1 MPYLGNGLTKFT
13 TADDLTVS
21 GDAAIDTT
29 TLVVD
34 STNNRVGVKVAPC
47 LLYTS
52 PSPRDS

>member
-29 TLVVD
+29 FASFV
-34 STNNRVGVKVAPC
+34 S
-47 LLYTS
+47 LY
-52 PSPRDS
+52 PP